1 MFNMWKSKYK
11 CFVIKSRYICTKDS
25 ELATVY
31 SLVKQALSPSVGSDS
46 FGILLKETIYALER
60 FAGHRRLTEENRYI
74 DISMSIKWAYD
85 TYDISDDDF
94 QRTQV
99 MLYDCLYGLQEL
111 EECADKISPLAVPD
125 TKGYDPRATHREL
138 RIRATHVTRDMSVG
152 NTYDTDY
159 YVDIDHLDDNKT
171 TYIDLSTLNGGRIEI
186 VKVTAD
192 TITLRWHERV
202 FCVNF
207 GAEVSTDASLIDNQ
221 LLSLD
226 SLQLTFAY
234 REIPDYIGIW
244 NMIASLGRDEKERKT
259 ERSILA
265 ARKNEILHF
274 IEIAIEHGNTGL
286 YVAKALLNMYNDWS
300 TCKISDLHTFQKELL
315 EGIEH
320 GCLAPDNHYGW
331 EWLEVAAKCNDPA
344 CFMEDMDLYYEVL
357 DTAAS
362 HGVVEAIDIMN
373 SIWEPEQIIEED

>member
-1 MFNMWKSKYK
+1 MCAMWKSKYK

-25 ELATVY
+25 DLATVY
-31 SLVKQALSPSVGSDS
+31 ALVTQALRPSVGSDS
-46 FGILLKETIYALER
+46 FGILLKEIIYALER
-60 FAGHRRLTEENRYI
+60 FAGHRRLTKESRYG
-74 DISMSIKWAYD
+74 DISMSMKWAYD
-85 TYDISDDDF
+85 TYDISDEDF

-99 MLYDCLYGLQEL
+99 LLYDCLYGLQEL
-111 EECADKISPLAVPD
+111 EEYADKNAPLAEPD
-125 TKGYDPRATHREL
+125 TNGYDSQATYREL

-159 YVDIDHLDDNKT
+159 YVDIDHLDNNKT
-171 TYIDLSTLNGGRIEI
+171 TYIDLTALNGGRIEV

-192 TITLRWHERV
+192 TITLRWHEQV

-221 LLSLD
+221 LLSMD

-244 NMIASLGRDEKERKT
+244 NMIASLGHDEVEGKT
-259 ERSILA
+259 DSCILA
-265 ARKNEILHF
+265 AQKKEILHF

-286 YVAKALLNMYNDWS
+286 YVAKALLNIYNDWS
-300 TCKISDLHTFQKELL
+300 TCEISDLGAFQKELL

-320 GCLAPDNHYGW
+320 GCLAPDNYYGW
-331 EWLEVAAKCNDPA
+331 EWLEVATKYNNPA

-357 DTAAS
+357 NSAAS
-362 HGVVEAIDIMN
+362 TVWQKP
-373 SIWEPEQIIEED
+373 SI

>member
-1 MFNMWKSKYK
+1 MCVKYPSHLVFNQNYRISFPYTTH
-11 CFVIKSRYICTKDS
+11 FV
-25 ELATVY
+25 
-31 SLVKQALSPSVGSDS
+31 
-46 FGILLKETIYALER
+46 
-60 FAGHRRLTEENRYI
+60 FAI
-74 DISMSIKWAYD
+74 I
-85 TYDISDDDF
+85 
-94 QRTQV
+94 
-99 MLYDCLYGLQEL
+99 
-111 EECADKISPLAVPD
+111 LAVPD
-125 TKGYDPRATHREL
+125 TEGYDSRATHREL

-159 YVDIDHLDDNKT
+159 YVDIDHLDNNKT
-171 TYIDLSTLNGGRIEI
+171 TYIDLTTLNGGRIEI

-265 ARKNEILHF
+265 AQKKEILHF
-274 IEIAIEHGNTGL
+274 IEIAIGHGNTGL
-286 YVAKALLNMYNDWS
+286 YVAKALLNIYNDWS
-300 TCKISDLHTFQKELL
+300 TCEISDLSAFQKELL

-320 GCLAPDNHYGW
+320 GCLAPDNYYGW
-331 EWLEVAAKCNDPA
+331 EWLEVAAKYNNPA

-362 HGVVEAIDIMN
+362 HGVVEAIDIMS
-373 SIWEPEQIIEED
+373 SIWEPEHIIEED

>member
-1 MFNMWKSKYK
+1 MWKSKYK
-11 CFVIKSRYICTKDS
+11 CFIIKSRYICTKDRD
-25 ELATVY
+25 LATVY
-31 SLVKQALSPSVGSDS
+31 TLVKQAVRPSVTPDD
-46 FGILLKETIYALER
+46 FDILLKETICALER
-60 FAGHRRLTEENRYI
+60 FAGHRRLTEESRYV
-74 DISMSIKWAYD
+74 DISMSMKWAYD
-85 TYDISDDDF
+85 TYGISEEDF

-111 EECADKISPLAVPD
+111 EEYADRNAPLAEPD
-125 TKGYDPRATHREL
+125 TNGYDSLATYREL

-159 YVDIDHLDDNKT
+159 YVDIDHLDNNKT
-171 TYIDLSTLNGGRIEI
+171 TYIDLTTLNGGRIEI

-286 YVAKALLNMYNDWS
+286 YVAKALLNIYNDWS
-300 TCKISDLHTFQKELL
+300 TCEISDLSAFQKELF

-331 EWLEVAAKCNDPA
+331 EWLEVATKYNNPD

>member
-1 MFNMWKSKYK
+1 MWKSKYK
-11 CFVIKSRYICTKDS
+11 CFIIRSRYICTKDS
-25 ELATVY
+25 DLATVY
-31 SLVKQALSPSVGSDS
+31 TLVKQAVRPSVTPDD
-46 FGILLKETIYALER
+46 FDILLKETICALER
-60 FAGHRRLTEENRYI
+60 FASHRRLTNESRYI
-74 DISMSIKWAYD
+74 DVSMSIKWAYD
-85 TYDISDDDF
+85 TYDISEEDF

-111 EECADKISPLAVPD
+111 EEYADRNAPLAEPD
-125 TKGYDPRATHREL
+125 TNGYDSLATYREL

-159 YVDIDHLDDNKT
+159 YVDIDHLDNNKT
-171 TYIDLSTLNGGRIEI
+171 TYLDLTTLNGGRIEI

-265 ARKNEILHF
+265 AQKKDILHF
-274 IEIAIEHGNTGL
+274 IKIAIEHGNTGL
-286 YVAKALLNMYNDWS
+286 YVAKALLNIYNDWS
-300 TCKISDLHTFQKELL
+300 TCEISDLSAFQKELF

-331 EWLEVAAKCNDPA
+331 EWLEVATKYNNPD

>member
-1 MFNMWKSKYK
+1 MWKSKYK
-11 CFVIKSRYICTKDS
+11 CFIIRSRYICTKDRD
-25 ELATVY
+25 LATVY
-31 SLVKQALSPSVGSDS
+31 TLVKQAVRPSVTPDD
-46 FGILLKETIYALER
+46 FGILLKEIICALER
-60 FAGHRRLTEENRYI
+60 FASHRRLTNESRYI

-85 TYDISDDDF
+85 TYGISEEDF

-111 EECADKISPLAVPD
+111 EEYADRNASLAEPD
-125 TKGYDPRATHREL
+125 TNGYDSLATYREL

-159 YVDIDHLDDNKT
+159 YVDIDHLDNNKT

-226 SLQLTFAY
+226 ALQLTFAY

-244 NMIASLGRDEKERKT
+244 NMIANLGRDEKERKT

-286 YVAKALLNMYNDWS
+286 YVAKALLNIYNDWS
-300 TCKISDLHTFQKELL
+300 TCEISDLHTFQKELL

-320 GCLAPDNHYGW
+320 GCLAPDNYYGW
-331 EWLEVAAKCNDPA
+331 EWLEVATKYNNPD

-357 DTAAS
+357 DSAAS

>member
-1 MFNMWKSKYK
+1 MWKSKYK

-25 ELATVY
+25 DLATVY
-31 SLVKQALSPSVGSDS
+31 ALVKQALHPSVGSDR

-85 TYDISDDDF
+85 TYDISDEDF

-99 MLYDCLYGLQEL
+99 LLYDCLYCLQEL
-111 EECADKISPLAVPD
+111 EVCADKISPLVVPD
-125 TKGYDPRATHREL
+125 TEGYDPRATHREL
-138 RIRATHVTRDMSVG
+138 RIRATHITRDMSIG

-159 YVDIDHLDDNKT
+159 YIDIERLDDKKIS
-171 TYIDLSTLNGGRIEI
+171 YIDLTALNGGQIE
-186 VKVTAD
+186 VVAATAD
-192 TITLRWHERV
+192 AVTLRWGGRMY
-202 FCVNF
+202 CVRS
-207 GAEVSTDASLIDNQ
+207 GEEVSTDASLIDNQ

-226 SLQLTFAY
+226 SLQLAFAY

-244 NMIASLGRDEKERKT
+244 NMIASLGHDEMEGKT
-259 ERSILA
+259 DSCILA
-265 ARKNEILHF
+265 AQKKEILHF

-286 YVAKALLNMYNDWS
+286 YVAKALLNLYNDWS
-300 TCKISDLHTFQKELL
+300 TCKISDLYTFHKELL

-320 GCLAPDNHYGW
+320 SCLALDNCYGW
-331 EWLEVAAKCNDPA
+331 EWLEVAAKYNNPA
-344 CFMEDMDLYYEVL
+344 SFMEDMDLYYELL
-357 DTAAS
+357 DSAAS

>member
-1 MFNMWKSKYK
+1 MWKSKYR
-11 CFVIKSRYICTKDS
+11 CFIIRSRYICTKDRD
-25 ELATVY
+25 LATVY
-31 SLVKQALSPSVGSDS
+31 TLVKQAVRPSVTPDD
-46 FGILLKETIYALER
+46 FGILLKEIICALER
-60 FAGHRRLTEENRYI
+60 FASHRRLTNESRYI

-85 TYDISDDDF
+85 TYGISEEDF

-99 MLYDCLYGLQEL
+99 MLYDCLYSLQEL
-111 EECADKISPLAVPD
+111 EVCADKISHLAVPD
-125 TKGYDPRATHREL
+125 TEGYDSRATHREL

-159 YVDIDHLDDNKT
+159 YVDIDHLDNNKT
-171 TYIDLSTLNGGRIEI
+171 TYIDLTTLNGGRIEI

-244 NMIASLGRDEKERKT
+244 NMIASLGHDEKERKT
-259 ERSILA
+259 ERCILTA
-265 ARKNEILHF
+265 QKNEILHF
-274 IEIAIEHGNTGL
+274 IEIAIKHGNTGL

-300 TCKISDLHTFQKELL
+300 TCEISDLYTFQKELL

-331 EWLEVAAKCNDPA
+331 EWLEVAAKYNNPA
-344 CFMEDMDLYYEVL
+344 SFMEDMDLYYEVL

>member
-1 MFNMWKSKYK
+1 MWKSKYK

-25 ELATVY
+25 DLATVY
-31 SLVKQALSPSVGSDS
+31 ALVKQALRPSVGSDS
-46 FGILLKETIYALER
+46 FGILLKEIIYALER
-60 FAGHRRLTEENRYI
+60 FAGHRRLTEESRYV
-74 DISMSIKWAYD
+74 DISMSMKWAYD
-85 TYDISDDDF
+85 TYDISDEDF
-94 QRTQV
+94 QYTQV
-99 MLYDCLYGLQEL
+99 LLYDSLYGLQEL

-138 RIRATHVTRDMSVG
+138 RIRATHMTRDMSVG

-159 YVDIDHLDDNKT
+159 YVDIDRLDDKKIS
-171 TYIDLSTLNGGRIEI
+171 YIDLPALNGGQIE
-186 VKVTAD
+186 VVAATAD
-192 TITLRWHERV
+192 AVTLRWGERTY
-202 FCVNF
+202 CIRS
-207 GAEVSTDASLIDNQ
+207 GAEVSTDAGLIDNQ
-221 LLSLD
+221 LLSMD

-244 NMIASLGRDEKERKT
+244 NMIASLGHDEKERKT
-259 ERSILA
+259 EKCILA
-265 ARKNEILHF
+265 AQKKEILHF

-286 YVAKALLNMYNDWS
+286 YVAKALLNIYNDWS
-300 TCKISDLHTFQKELL
+300 TCEISDLHTFQKKLL

-331 EWLEVAAKCNDPA
+331 EWLEVAAKYNNPA

-362 HGVVEAIDIMN
+362 HGVAEAIDIMS

>member
-1 MFNMWKSKYK
+1 MWKSKYR
-11 CFVIKSRYICTKDS
+11 CFIIRSRYICTKDRD
-25 ELATVY
+25 LATVY
-31 SLVKQALSPSVGSDS
+31 TLVKQAVRPSVTPDD
-46 FGILLKETIYALER
+46 FGILLKEIICALER
-60 FAGHRRLTEENRYI
+60 FASHRRLTNESRYI

-85 TYDISDDDF
+85 TYGISEEDF

-99 MLYDCLYGLQEL
+99 MLYDCLYSLQEL
-111 EECADKISPLAVPD
+111 EVCADKISHLAVPD
-125 TKGYDPRATHREL
+125 TEGYDSRATHREL

-159 YVDIDHLDDNKT
+159 YVDIDHLDNNKT
-171 TYIDLSTLNGGRIEI
+171 TYIDLTTLNGGRIEI

-286 YVAKALLNMYNDWS
+286 YVAKALLNIYNDWS
-300 TCKISDLHTFQKELL
+300 TCEISDLSAFQKELF

-331 EWLEVAAKCNDPA
+331 EWLEVATKYNNPD

>member
-1 MFNMWKSKYK
+1 MWKSKYK
-11 CFVIKSRYICTKDS
+11 CFVIKSRYICTKDND
-25 ELATVY
+25 LATVY
-31 SLVKQALSPSVGSDS
+31 ALVKQALHPSVGSDS

-60 FAGHRRLTEENRYI
+60 FASHRRLANESRYV

-85 TYDISDDDF
+85 TYDISEEDF

-99 MLYDCLYGLQEL
+99 LLYDCLYSLQEL
-111 EECADKISPLAVPD
+111 EERADKISPLVVPD
-125 TKGYDPRATHREL
+125 TEGYDSRAKYREL
-138 RIRATHVTRDMSVG
+138 RIRATHITRDMSIG

-159 YVDIDHLDDNKT
+159 YVDIDRLDDKKT
-171 TYIDLSTLNGGRIEI
+171 SHIDLTALNGGQIE
-186 VKVTAD
+186 VVAATAEAV
-192 TITLRWHERV
+192 TLRWGERMY
-202 FCVNF
+202 CVWF
-207 GAEVSTDASLIDNQ
+207 GAEISTDASLIDNQ

-226 SLQLTFAY
+226 SLRLTFAY

-244 NMIASLGRDEKERKT
+244 NMIASLGRDEMERKT
-259 ERSILA
+259 ERCILA
-265 ARKNEILHF
+265 AQKNEILHF

-286 YVAKALLNMYNDWS
+286 YVAKALLTIYNDWS
-300 TCKISDLHTFQKELL
+300 TCEISDLHTFQKKLL

-320 GCLAPDNHYGW
+320 GCLAPDNYYGW
-331 EWLEVAAKCNDPA
+331 EWLEVAAKYNNPA

>member
-1 MFNMWKSKYK
+1 MWKSKYK

-31 SLVKQALSPSVGSDS
+31 ALVKQALHPSVGSDS
-46 FGILLKETIYALER
+46 FCILLKETIYALER
-60 FAGHRRLTEENRYI
+60 FASHRRLAKESRYI

-85 TYDISDDDF
+85 TYDISDEDF

-99 MLYDCLYGLQEL
+99 LLYDCLYSLQEL
-111 EECADKISPLAVPD
+111 EERADKISPLVVPD
-125 TKGYDPRATHREL
+125 TEGYDSRAKHREL
-138 RIRATHVTRDMSVG
+138 RIRATHITRDMSIG

-159 YVDIDHLDDNKT
+159 YVDIDHLDNNKT
-171 TYIDLSTLNGGRIEI
+171 TYIDLTTLNGGRIEV
-186 VKVTAD
+186 VKATAEAV
-192 TITLRWHERV
+192 TLRWGERMY
-202 FCVNF
+202 CVRF

-244 NMIASLGRDEKERKT
+244 NMIASLGHDEMERKT
-259 ERSILA
+259 ERCILSA
-265 ARKNEILHF
+265 QKNEILHF

-286 YVAKALLNMYNDWS
+286 YVAKALLNIYNDWS
-300 TCKISDLHTFQKELL
+300 TCEISDLHTFQKKLL

-320 GCLAPDNHYGW
+320 GCLAPDNYYGW
-331 EWLEVAAKCNDPA
+331 EWLEVAAKYNNPA

>member
-1 MFNMWKSKYK
+1 MWKSKYK
-11 CFVIKSRYICTKDS
+11 CFVIKSRYICTKDND
-25 ELATVY
+25 LATVY
-31 SLVKQALSPSVGSDS
+31 ALVKQALHQSVGSDS

-60 FAGHRRLTEENRYI
+60 FASHRRLAKESRYI
-74 DISMSIKWAYD
+74 DIIMSIKWAYD
-85 TYDISDDDF
+85 TYDISDEDF

-99 MLYDCLYGLQEL
+99 LLYDCLYSLQEL
-111 EECADKISPLAVPD
+111 EVCADKISPLAVPD
-125 TKGYDPRATHREL
+125 TDGYDSRATHREL
-138 RIRATHVTRDMSVG
+138 RIRATHMTRDMSVG

-159 YVDIDHLDDNKT
+159 YVDIDRLDDKKT
-171 TYIDLSTLNGGRIEI
+171 SHIDLTALNGGRIEI

-221 LLSLD
+221 LLSMD

-244 NMIASLGRDEKERKT
+244 NMIASLGRDEMERKT
-259 ERSILA
+259 ERCILA
-265 ARKNEILHF
+265 AQKNEILHF

-286 YVAKALLNMYNDWS
+286 YVAKALLNIYNDWS
-300 TCKISDLHTFQKELL
+300 TCEISDLYTFQKELL

-320 GCLAPDNHYGW
+320 GCLAPDNYYGW
-331 EWLEVAAKCNDPA
+331 EWLEVAAKYNNPA

>member
-1 MFNMWKSKYK
+1 MWKSKYR
-11 CFVIKSRYICTKDS
+11 CFIIRSRYICTKDRD
-25 ELATVY
+25 LATVY
-31 SLVKQALSPSVGSDS
+31 TLVKQAVRPSVTPDD
-46 FGILLKETIYALER
+46 FGILLKEIICALER
-60 FAGHRRLTEENRYI
+60 FASHRRLTNESRYI

-85 TYDISDDDF
+85 TYGISEEDF

-99 MLYDCLYGLQEL
+99 MLYDCLYSLQEL
-111 EECADKISPLAVPD
+111 EVCADKISHLAVPD
-125 TKGYDPRATHREL
+125 TEGYDSRATHREL

-159 YVDIDHLDDNKT
+159 YVDIDHLDNNKT
-171 TYIDLSTLNGGRIEI
+171 TYIDLTTLNGGRIEI

-286 YVAKALLNMYNDWS
+286 YVAKALLNIYNDWS
-300 TCKISDLHTFQKELL
+300 TCEISDIHTFQKKLL
-315 EGIEH
+315 EGIGH
-320 GCLAPDNHYGW
+320 GCLAPDNYYGW
-331 EWLEVAAKCNDPA
+331 EWLEVAAKYNNPA

>member
-1 MFNMWKSKYK
+1 MWKSKYK
-11 CFVIKSRYICTKDS
+11 CFIIRSRYICTKDRD
-25 ELATVY
+25 LATVY
-31 SLVKQALSPSVGSDS
+31 TLVKQAVRPSVTPDD
-46 FGILLKETIYALER
+46 FGILLKEIICALER
-60 FAGHRRLTEENRYI
+60 FASHRRLTNESRYI

-85 TYDISDDDF
+85 TYGISEEDF

-111 EECADKISPLAVPD
+111 VEYADRNASLAEPD
-125 TKGYDPRATHREL
+125 TNGYDSLATYREL

-159 YVDIDHLDDNKT
+159 YVDIDHLDNNKT

-286 YVAKALLNMYNDWS
+286 YVAKALLNIYNDWS
-300 TCKISDLHTFQKELL
+300 TCEISDLHTFQKELL

-320 GCLAPDNHYGW
+320 GCLAPDNYYGW
-331 EWLEVAAKCNDPA
+331 EWLEVATKYNNPD
-344 CFMEDMDLYYEVL
+344 CFMEDMDLYCEVL
-357 DTAAS
+357 DSAAS

>member
-1 MFNMWKSKYK
+1 MWKSKYK
-11 CFVIKSRYICTKDS
+11 CFVIKSRYICTKDND
-25 ELATVY
+25 LAMVY
-31 SLVKQALSPSVGSDS
+31 ALMKQALHPSVGPDS

-60 FAGHRRLTEENRYI
+60 FASHRRLTEENRYI

-85 TYDISDDDF
+85 TYDISDEDF

-99 MLYDCLYGLQEL
+99 LLYDCLYSLQEL
-111 EECADKISPLAVPD
+111 EECADKISPIAVPD

-138 RIRATHVTRDMSVG
+138 RIRATHTTRDMSVG

-159 YVDIDHLDDNKT
+159 YVDIDRLNDKKT
-171 TYIDLSTLNGGRIEI
+171 SYIDLAALDGGQIE
-186 VKVTAD
+186 VMEATAD
-192 TITLRWHERV
+192 AVTLRWGERTY
-202 FCVNF
+202 CIRS
-207 GAEVSTDASLIDNQ
+207 GTEVSTDASLIDNQ
-221 LLSLD
+221 LLSSD

-244 NMIASLGRDEKERKT
+244 NMIASLGHDEKERKT
-259 ERSILA
+259 ERCILA
-265 ARKNEILHF
+265 AQKNEILHF
-274 IEIAIEHGNTGL
+274 IEIAIEQGNTGL
-286 YVAKALLNMYNDWS
+286 YVAKALLNIYNDWS
-300 TCKISDLHTFQKELL
+300 TCKISDLHTFQKKLL

-331 EWLEVAAKCNDPA
+331 EWLEVAAKYNNPA

-362 HGVVEAIDIMN
+362 HGVVEAIDIMS

>member
-1 MFNMWKSKYK
+1 MWKSKYK
-11 CFVIKSRYICTKDS
+11 CFIIKSRYICTKDRD
-25 ELATVY
+25 LAMVY
-31 SLVKQALSPSVGSDS
+31 ALVKKALHPSVGSDS
-46 FGILLKETIYALER
+46 FGILLKDAIYALER
-60 FAGHRRLTEENRYI
+60 FASHRHLTNESRYI
-74 DISMSIKWAYD
+74 DVSMSIKWAYD
-85 TYDISDDDF
+85 TYDISDEDF

-99 MLYDCLYGLQEL
+99 LLYDCLYCLQEL
-111 EECADKISPLAVPD
+111 EVCADKISPLVVPD
-125 TKGYDPRATHREL
+125 TEGYDPRATHREL
-138 RIRATHVTRDMSVG
+138 LIRATHITRDMSIG

-159 YVDIDHLDDNKT
+159 YIDIERLDDKKIS
-171 TYIDLSTLNGGRIEI
+171 YIDLTALNGGQIE
-186 VKVTAD
+186 VVAATAD
-192 TITLRWHERV
+192 AVTLRWGGRMY
-202 FCVNF
+202 CVRS
-207 GAEVSTDASLIDNQ
+207 GEEVSTDASLIDNQ

-286 YVAKALLNMYNDWS
+286 YVAKALLNIYNDWS
-300 TCKISDLHTFQKELL
+300 TCEISDLSAFRKELF

-320 GCLAPDNHYGW
+320 GCLAPDNHYSW
-331 EWLEVAAKCNDPA
+331 EWLEVATKYNNPD

>member
-1 MFNMWKSKYK
+1 MWKSKYK
-11 CFVIKSRYICTKDS
+11 CFIIKNRYICTKDS
-25 ELATVY
+25 DLATVY
-31 SLVKQALSPSVGSDS
+31 TLVKQAVRPSVTPDD
-46 FGILLKETIYALER
+46 FGILLKEIICALER
-60 FAGHRRLTEENRYI
+60 FASHRRLTNESRYI

-85 TYDISDDDF
+85 TYGISEEDF

-111 EECADKISPLAVPD
+111 EEYADRNASLAEPD
-125 TKGYDPRATHREL
+125 TNGYDSLATYREL

-159 YVDIDHLDDNKT
+159 YVDIDHLDNNKT

-286 YVAKALLNMYNDWS
+286 YVATALLNIYNDWS
-300 TCKISDLHTFQKELL
+300 TCEISDLHTFQKELL

-320 GCLAPDNHYGW
+320 GCLAPDNYYGW
-331 EWLEVAAKCNDPA
+331 EWLEVATKYNNPD

-357 DTAAS
+357 DSAAS

>member
-1 MFNMWKSKYK
+1 MWKSKYK
-11 CFVIKSRYICTKDS
+11 YFVIKSRYICTKDND
-25 ELATVY
+25 LATVY
-31 SLVKQALSPSVGSDS
+31 ALAKQALHPSVGSDG

-60 FAGHRRLTEENRYI
+60 FASHRRLAKESRYI

-85 TYDISDDDF
+85 TYDISDEDF

-99 MLYDCLYGLQEL
+99 LLYDCLYSLQEL
-111 EECADKISPLAVPD
+111 EVCADKISPLAVPD
-125 TKGYDPRATHREL
+125 TEGYDSRATHREL
-138 RIRATHVTRDMSVG
+138 RIRATHMTRDMSVG

-159 YVDIDHLDDNKT
+159 YVDIDRLDDKKT
-171 TYIDLSTLNGGRIEI
+171 SHIDLTALNGGQIE
-186 VKVTAD
+186 VVAATAD
-192 TITLRWHERV
+192 AVTLRWRERMY
-202 FCVNF
+202 CIRF

-221 LLSLD
+221 LLSMD

-244 NMIASLGRDEKERKT
+244 NMIASLGRDEMEHKT
-259 ERSILA
+259 ERCILA
-265 ARKNEILHF
+265 AQKNEILHF

-286 YVAKALLNMYNDWS
+286 YVAKALLNIYNDWS
-300 TCKISDLHTFQKELL
+300 TCKISDLGAFQKELL

-320 GCLAPDNHYGW
+320 GCLAPDNYYGW
-331 EWLEVAAKCNDPA
+331 EWLEVAAKYNNPA

>member
-1 MFNMWKSKYK
+1 MWKSKYK
-11 CFVIKSRYICTKDS
+11 CFIIRSRYICTKDRD
-25 ELATVY
+25 LATVY
-31 SLVKQALSPSVGSDS
+31 TLVKQAVRPSVTPDD
-46 FGILLKETIYALER
+46 FGILLKETICALER
-60 FAGHRRLTEENRYI
+60 FASHRRLTNESRYI
-74 DISMSIKWAYD
+74 DVSMSIKWAYD
-85 TYDISDDDF
+85 TYDISDEDF

-99 MLYDCLYGLQEL
+99 LLYDCLYGLQEL
-111 EECADKISPLAVPD
+111 EECADKISPLAVPG
-125 TKGYDPRATHREL
+125 TKGYYSRATRREL
-138 RIRATHVTRDMSVG
+138 RIRATHMTRDMSVG
-152 NTYDTDY
+152 NTYDIDY
-159 YVDIDHLDDNKT
+159 YVDIDRLDDNKT
-171 TYIDLSTLNGGRIEI
+171 TYIDLTTLNGGRIEI

-226 SLQLTFAY
+226 SLQQTFAY

-286 YVAKALLNMYNDWS
+286 YVAKALLNIYNDWS
-300 TCKISDLHTFQKELL
+300 TCEISDLSAFRKELF

-320 GCLAPDNHYGW
+320 GCLAPDNHYSW
-331 EWLEVAAKCNDPA
+331 EWLEVATKYNNPD

>member
-1 MFNMWKSKYK
+1 MWKSKYK
-11 CFVIKSRYICTKDS
+11 CFIIKNRYICTKDS
-25 ELATVY
+25 DLATVY
-31 SLVKQALSPSVGSDS
+31 TLVKQAVRPSVTPDD
-46 FGILLKETIYALER
+46 FGILLKEIICALER
-60 FAGHRRLTEENRYI
+60 FASHRRLTNESRYI

-85 TYDISDDDF
+85 TYGISEEDF

-111 EECADKISPLAVPD
+111 EEYADRNASLAEPD
-125 TKGYDPRATHREL
+125 TNGYDSLATYREL

-159 YVDIDHLDDNKT
+159 YVDIDHLDNNKT

-286 YVAKALLNMYNDWS
+286 YVAKALLNIYNDWS
-300 TCKISDLHTFQKELL
+300 TCEISDLHTFQKELL

-320 GCLAPDNHYGW
+320 GCLAPDNYYGW
-331 EWLEVAAKCNDPA
+331 EWLEVATKYNNPD

-357 DTAAS
+357 DSAAS

>member
-1 MFNMWKSKYK
+1 MWKSKYK
-11 CFVIKSRYICTKDS
+11 CFIIRSRYICTKDS
-25 ELATVY
+25 DLATVY
-31 SLVKQALSPSVGSDS
+31 TLVKQAVRPSVTPDD
-46 FGILLKETIYALER
+46 FGILLKETICALER
-60 FAGHRRLTEENRYI
+60 FACHRQLTNESRYI
-74 DISMSIKWAYD
+74 DVSMSIKWAYD
-85 TYDISDDDF
+85 TYDISEEDF

-99 MLYDCLYGLQEL
+99 MLYDGLYSLQEL
-111 EECADKISPLAVPD
+111 EVCADKISHLAVPD
-125 TKGYDPRATHREL
+125 TEGYDSRATHREL

-159 YVDIDHLDDNKT
+159 YVDIDHLDNNKT
-171 TYIDLSTLNGGRIEI
+171 TYIDLTTLNGGRIEI

-286 YVAKALLNMYNDWS
+286 YVAKALLNIYNDWS
-300 TCKISDLHTFQKELL
+300 TCEISDLSAFQKELF

-331 EWLEVAAKCNDPA
+331 EWLEVATKYNNPD

>member
-1 MFNMWKSKYK
+1 M
-11 CFVIKSRYICTKDS
+11 
-25 ELATVY
+25 VY
-31 SLVKQALSPSVGSDS
+31 TLVKQAVRPSVTPDD
-46 FGILLKETIYALER
+46 FDILLKETICALER
-60 FAGHRRLTEENRYI
+60 FASHRRLTNESRYI
-74 DISMSIKWAYD
+74 DVSMSIKWAYD
-85 TYDISDDDF
+85 TYDISEEDF

-111 EECADKISPLAVPD
+111 EEYADRNAPLAEPD
-125 TKGYDPRATHREL
+125 TNGYDSLATYREL

-159 YVDIDHLDDNKT
+159 YVDIDHLDNNKT
-171 TYIDLSTLNGGRIEI
+171 TYIDLTTLNGGRIEI

-207 GAEVSTDASLIDNQ
+207 GAEVSTDARLIDNQ

-286 YVAKALLNMYNDWS
+286 YVAKALLNIYNDWS
-300 TCKISDLHTFQKELL
+300 TCEISDLSAFQKELF

-331 EWLEVAAKCNDPA
+331 EWLEVATKYNNPD

-373 SIWEPEQIIEED
+373 SIWKPEQIIEED

>member
-1 MFNMWKSKYK
+1 MWKSKYK
-11 CFVIKSRYICTKDS
+11 CFIIKSRYICTKDS
-25 ELATVY
+25 DLATVY
-31 SLVKQALSPSVGSDS
+31 ALVKQALHPSVGSDS

-60 FAGHRRLTEENRYI
+60 FASHRRLTKESRYI

-85 TYDISDDDF
+85 TYDISDEDF

-99 MLYDCLYGLQEL
+99 LLYDCLYSLQEL
-111 EECADKISPLAVPD
+111 EVCADKISPLAVPD
-125 TKGYDPRATHREL
+125 TEGYDSRATHREL
-138 RIRATHVTRDMSVG
+138 RIRATHITRDMSIG

-159 YVDIDHLDDNKT
+159 YVDIDRLDDKKT
-171 TYIDLSTLNGGRIEI
+171 SHIDLTALNGGQIE
-186 VKVTAD
+186 VVAATAEAV
-192 TITLRWHERV
+192 TLRWGERMY
-202 FCVNF
+202 CIRF

-244 NMIASLGRDEKERKT
+244 NMIASLGRDEMEGKT
-259 ERSILA
+259 DSCILA
-265 ARKNEILHF
+265 AQKKEILHF

-286 YVAKALLNMYNDWS
+286 YVAKALLNLYNDWS
-300 TCKISDLHTFQKELL
+300 TCKISDLYTFHKELL

-320 GCLAPDNHYGW
+320 SCLAPDNCYGW
-331 EWLEVAAKCNDPA
+331 EWLEVAAKYNNPA
-344 CFMEDMDLYYEVL
+344 SFMEDMDLYYELL
-357 DTAAS
+357 DSAAS

>member
-1 MFNMWKSKYK
+1 MWKSKYR
-11 CFVIKSRYICTKDS
+11 CFIIRSRYICTKDRD
-25 ELATVY
+25 LATVY
-31 SLVKQALSPSVGSDS
+31 TLVKQAVRPSVTPDD
-46 FGILLKETIYALER
+46 FGILLKEIICALER
-60 FAGHRRLTEENRYI
+60 FASHRRLTNESRYI

-85 TYDISDDDF
+85 TYGISEEDF

-99 MLYDCLYGLQEL
+99 MLYDCLYSLQEL
-111 EECADKISPLAVPD
+111 EVCADKISHLAVPD
-125 TKGYDPRATHREL
+125 TEGYDSRATHREL

-159 YVDIDHLDDNKT
+159 YVDIDHLDNNKT
-171 TYIDLSTLNGGRIEI
+171 TYIDLTTLNGGRIEI

-207 GAEVSTDASLIDNQ
+207 GAEVSTDARLIDNQ

-286 YVAKALLNMYNDWS
+286 YVAKALLNIYNDWS
-300 TCKISDLHTFQKELL
+300 TCEISDLSAFQKELF

-331 EWLEVAAKCNDPA
+331 EWLEVATKYNNPD

>member
-1 MFNMWKSKYK
+1 MWKSKYR

-25 ELATVY
+25 DLATVY
-31 SLVKQALSPSVGSDS
+31 SLVKQALRPSVDSDS
-46 FGILLKETIYALER
+46 FGILLKDAICALER
-60 FAGHRRLTEENRYI
+60 FAGHRRLTEESRYV
-74 DISMSIKWAYD
+74 DISMSMKWAYD
-85 TYDISDDDF
+85 TYDISDEDF

-99 MLYDCLYGLQEL
+99 LLYDCLYGLQEL

-125 TKGYDPRATHREL
+125 TKGYDSRATHREL
-138 RIRATHVTRDMSVG
+138 RIRATHMTRDMSVG

-159 YVDIDHLDDNKT
+159 YVDIDRLDDKKIS
-171 TYIDLSTLNGGRIEI
+171 YIDLTALNGGQIEI
-186 VKVTAD
+186 VSATAD
-192 TITLRWHERV
+192 AVTLRWGERTY
-202 FCVNF
+202 CIRY

-221 LLSLD
+221 LLSSD
-226 SLQLTFAY
+226 SLKLTFAY

-244 NMIASLGRDEKERKT
+244 NMIASLGHDEMERKT
-259 ERSILA
+259 ERCILTA
-265 ARKNEILHF
+265 QKNEILHF
-274 IEIAIEHGNTGL
+274 LEIAIEHGNTGL
-286 YVAKALLNMYNDWS
+286 YVAKALLNIYNDWS
-300 TCKISDLHTFQKELL
+300 TCEISDLHTFQKKLL

-331 EWLEVAAKCNDPA
+331 EWLEVAAKYNNPA

-362 HGVVEAIDIMN
+362 HGVVEAIDIMS

>member
-1 MFNMWKSKYK
+1 MWKSKYR

-25 ELATVY
+25 DLATVY
-31 SLVKQALSPSVGSDS
+31 SLVKQALRPSVDSDS
-46 FGILLKETIYALER
+46 FGILLKDAICALER
-60 FAGHRRLTEENRYI
+60 FAGHRRLTEESRYV
-74 DISMSIKWAYD
+74 DISMSMKWAYD
-85 TYDISDDDF
+85 TCDISDEDF

-99 MLYDCLYGLQEL
+99 LLYDSLYGLQEL
-111 EECADKISPLAVPD
+111 EERADKISPLAVPD

-159 YVDIDHLDDNKT
+159 YVDIDHLDNNKT
-171 TYIDLSTLNGGRIEI
+171 TYIDLTTLNGGRIEI

-202 FCVNF
+202 FCANF

-274 IEIAIEHGNTGL
+274 IESAIEHGNTGL
-286 YVAKALLNMYNDWS
+286 YVAKALLNIYNDWS
-300 TCKISDLHTFQKELL
+300 TCEISDLSAFQKELL

-320 GCLAPDNHYGW
+320 GCLAPDNYYGW
-331 EWLEVAAKCNDPA
+331 EWLEVAAKYNNPA

-362 HGVVEAIDIMN
+362 HGVVEAIDIMS
-373 SIWEPEQIIEED
+373 SIWEPEHIIEED